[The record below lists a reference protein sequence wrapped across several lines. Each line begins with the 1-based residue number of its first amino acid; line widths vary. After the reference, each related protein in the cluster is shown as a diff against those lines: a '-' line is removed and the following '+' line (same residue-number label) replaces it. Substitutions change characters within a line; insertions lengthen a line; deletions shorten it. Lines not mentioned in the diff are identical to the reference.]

1 MAKKLGLVKKDE
13 YRMLWVTDFP
23 LFEYDDETGEL
34 FAAHNPFTM
43 PVVEDIE
50 SLDTEP
56 RKVNSTAFDI
66 VINGMEAGGGS
77 MRINHPELQ
86 EKILGIIGIPK
97 ETARTKFGFLMDAY
111 KYGAPPHGGMAFGL
125 DRLVTLL
132 LELDD
137 IRDVIAFPKMQN
149 ASEPMSES
157 PGAAD
162 PQSLD
167 DLGIAV
173 VRSEDDTAK

>member
-1 MAKKLGLVKKDE
+1 
-13 YRMLWVTDFP
+13 MLWVTDFP
-23 LFEYDDETGEL
+23 LFETTMKREL

-50 SLDTEP
+50 YLDTEP
-56 RKVNSTAFDI
+56 RKVNYTAFDI

-86 EKILGIIGIPK
+86 EKNLRIIGIPK